1 LFTVAKLRL
10 PKVLE
15 TKLSSFPGVI
25 IDVHG
30 KDLTVSADPSRSGTP
45 APGTSTSA
53 PIAAVASSSSS
64 TPVEKPK
71 ARVKN
76 VNSATVVVEADFQAS
91 AEDLFGLLTDAKRIP
106 AWTRAPAEVSPLMFL
121 GKYIATNVC
130 LIFVF

>member
-1 LFTVAKLRL
+1 MFTLAKLRL

-15 TKLSSFPGVI
+15 TKLSGFPVVI

-53 PIAAVASSSSS
+53 PVAAVASSSSS
-64 TPVEKPK
+64 IPVAKPK

-76 VNSATVVVEADFQAS
+76 VNSATVVVDADFQAS
-91 AEDLFGLLTDAKRIP
+91 AEDLFGLLTDQKRIP
-106 AWTRAPAEVSPLMFL
+106 TWTRAPAEVRKSSFFS
-121 GKYIATNVC
+121 KYT
-130 LIFVF
+130 